1 MAKRIDQTYLYS
13 LYPAYEKQ
21 LFQFV
26 MSAERIDTSSEEF
39 ADILYDVKQ
48 RAVTNN
54 MVKVLLSKK
63 ICLMIGAN
71 PLGKAVKV
79 FTMKDVKDAPTERK
93 TFIDVSAFIHKSESG
108 AYACSNVDRLI
119 SHLISAMTQVIYY
132 NEATETKLTDNV
144 NLTKLGA
151 SAFSKLMFHIVDY
164 IAKISSVTDAKE
176 KCKALSCIYYQV
188 SILGKD
194 YNSSSVNNITKQ
206 VSGISERMLTSILV
220 DYEEADF
227 LNLKA
232 FCNTLAEELRIPKLN
247 PEAIVGKWMY
257 VYDPSTTFA
266 LELFP
271 AFTTMISDA
280 YIGAY
285 LNNQKTIQ
293 KVIDSDM
300 VQFTKA
306 LLQIEGTM

>member
-63 ICLMIGAN
+63 ICLMIGSN

-93 TFIDVSAFIHKSESG
+93 TFIDVSAFIHKSASG
-108 AYACSNVDRLI
+108 AYACDNVDRLI

-132 NEATETKLTDNV
+132 NESTEKKLTDNV
-144 NLTKLGA
+144 SLTKLGA
-151 SAFSKLMFHIVDY
+151 SAFSKLMFHVVDY

-176 KCKALSCIYYQV
+176 KCKALSAIYYQV
-188 SILGKD
+188 CILGKD
-194 YNSSSVNNITKQ
+194 YNSDSVNNIAKQ
-206 VSGISERMLTSILV
+206 ISGISERMLTSILV

-227 LNLKA
+227 LNLKV

-247 PEAIVGKWMY
+247 PEAIVTKWMY
-257 VYDPSTTFA
+257 LYDPSTTFA
-266 LELFP
+266 LELFQ

-280 YIGAY
+280 YVGAY

-293 KVIDSDM
+293 KIIDSDM
-300 VQFTKA
+300 VQFTKT